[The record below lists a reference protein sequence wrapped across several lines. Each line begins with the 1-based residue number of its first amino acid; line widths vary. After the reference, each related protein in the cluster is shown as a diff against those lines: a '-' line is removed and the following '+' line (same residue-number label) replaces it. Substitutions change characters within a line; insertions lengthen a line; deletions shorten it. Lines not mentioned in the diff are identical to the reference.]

1 MAYNNSIFMCN
12 NTITRSLV
20 NTNIDVFLI
29 ATVLSIITFI
39 IIYGGLKQIT
49 KFSTVIVPI
58 MTIIYILFAFI
69 VLILNINKIP
79 QIFIEII
86 KDAFNFKSFFTG
98 FLSGF
103 LIGIQRGIFSNE
115 SGIGTGSIVSSTS
128 CSTDIVKQG
137 YIQIKCI

>member
-1 MAYNNSIFMCN
+1 
-12 NTITRSLV
+12 
-20 NTNIDVFLI
+20 
-29 ATVLSIITFI
+29 
-39 IIYGGLKQIT
+39 
-49 KFSTVIVPI
+49 

-69 VLILNINKIP
+69 VLILNINKIS

-86 KDAFNFKSFFTG
+86 KDAFNFKSFFAG
-98 FLSGF
+98 FISGF

-137 YIQIKCI
+137 YIQMLGIYITTF